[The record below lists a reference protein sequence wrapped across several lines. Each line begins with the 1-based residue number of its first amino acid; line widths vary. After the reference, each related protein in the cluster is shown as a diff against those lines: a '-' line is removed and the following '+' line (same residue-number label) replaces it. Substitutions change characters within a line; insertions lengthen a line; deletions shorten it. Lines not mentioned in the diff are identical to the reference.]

1 MVVMVVLV
9 ELMRELVVK
18 VVDKMFQDR
27 HLLQELLVEEVQNM
41 MEVRVEEMVM
51 QLYQLEMH
59 LQQ

>member
-1 MVVMVVLV
+1 
-9 ELMRELVVK
+9 MRELVVK